1 MQRTTFRLAALFT
14 SVAALSTLGCGVPDV
29 DPASAVGVQRAALSG
44 VDVAWR
50 RVGKPLYA
58 TSIAACAEGDGRL
71 YALNS
76 DRTIWVN
83 RSGGT
88 DSGWS
93 LIIKDNFAHQ
103 VLCANNMLYVVN
115 DDRTLWRND
124 GTDAKVSWTYIGRPG
139 GAKLVTGT
147 TA

>member
-83 RSGGT
+83 RSGAADGC
-88 DSGWS
+88 S
-93 LIIKDNFAHQ
+93 LIIINDYADHQ
-103 VLCANNMLYVVN
+103 LL
-115 DDRTLWRND
+115 
-124 GTDAKVSWTYIGRPG
+124 
-139 GAKLVTGT
+139 
-147 TA
+147 